1 MRYYIEGVCKG
12 KYTKLP
18 KLTDFRCHA
27 EPKAKH
33 LGSELIRKGRF
44 FAPLRFT
51 QNDGREAWVNLTIII
66 SCTVN
71 IHSQVLDDYRL
82 LSTIR

>member
-1 MRYYIEGVCKG
+1 MKYYMEGVCKG
-12 KYTKLP
+12 KYSKLL
-18 KLTDFRCHA
+18 KLSDFRCHA
-27 EPKAKH
+27 ESKAKH
-33 LGSELIRKGRF
+33 LVSEIIRKGRF
-44 FAPLRFT
+44 FTSLRFT

-82 LSTIR
+82 LSTSR